1 MVLNVGM
8 PVTQHD
14 RRQTLRRRL
23 RLAIQAARDGAH
35 DRLPSERKLSE
46 DLGAS
51 RGLVRSLL
59 AELETEGLLQ
69 RRGQSGWIL
78 TGQSLSEPNNSVI
91 GFSEMGRMYGYV
103 TSSEVKSSHIR
114 LAREA
119 EIIRMRLAPLSRV
132 WVLVR
137 LRALDGRPV
146 SLEEVVMP
154 TEQAADLPTLDLTD
168 RSLFAEL
175 EGRNVLVSR
184 IDVTIEAEVASAS
197 SGELLHLQRNDPV
210 LAQRELGYDQFGR
223 ELFLCRAIYRADSYS
238 FRTTLT
244 SRGLASGAKR

>member
-1 MVLNVGM
+1 M
-8 PVTQHD
+8 TQHD
-14 RRQTLRRRL
+14 RRQALRRRL
-23 RLAIQAARDGAH
+23 RLAIQAARDSAH

-59 AELETEGLLQ
+59 AELEAAGMLQ

-78 TGQSLSEPNNSVI
+78 TGQSLSEPKNSVI

-119 EIIRMRLAPLSRV
+119 EVMRMRLAPLSRV

-137 LRALDGRPV
+137 LRALDERPV

-154 TEQAADLPTLDLTD
+154 AEQAGDLPTLDLTD
-168 RSLFAEL
+168 RSLFEEL
-175 EGRNVLVSR
+175 QERNVLVSR
-184 IDVTIEAEVASAS
+184 IDVTIEAEVASNPMA
-197 SGELLHLQRNDPV
+197 ELLNLKSSDPV

-223 ELFLCRAIYRADSYS
+223 ELFLCRATYRADSYS

-244 SRGLASGAKR
+244 SRGLASGVKR